1 LTLTPILLTPILTDA
16 GFASWIAFASSL
28 GIGLLI
34 GIERERNPAAKAGVR
49 TFALV
54 ALLGTLASFLSVRLG
69 TPWLL
74 PVGLAAVVG
83 MLVVAYAQA
92 GPEDEPGTTTVA
104 AAGVCYLLGAL
115 VGTGETALAA
125 ALAIGVTALLYF
137 KPELEGVSSALTR
150 QDQVS
155 ILQFLVVSFIV
166 LPVLPD
172 RGYGP
177 YGVLNPYNIWLMVV
191 LIAGVGLISYLALR
205 FVGERHGVLLTGVLG
220 GLVSSTATTVLY
232 ARRSQGST
240 ELGRVALVVVLLAN
254 LVPLLRVGVVASVVA
269 PSVLPEL
276 LPMLG
281 GALAVGGIG
290 AALSFRRLHQHGG
303 LPMPDAHNPTE
314 IRTAMQFGAIYAVV
328 LLLSAW
334 LSDLAGA
341 RGLYL
346 AAFASGF
353 MDVDPALLSALN
365 LYRTGSVAVHAAAL
379 AIGLAV
385 LSNMC
390 FKLGVLYAIG
400 GTKLGLRATLP
411 MAAAAVGGALGLLL
425 AG

>member
-1 LTLTPILLTPILTDA
+1 MTAASLSA
-16 GFASWIAFASSL
+16 GVPDLAIWAAFASSL

-54 ALLGTLASFLSVRLG
+54 ALLGTLATLLGERLAS
-69 TPWLL
+69 PWVL
-74 PVGLAAVVG
+74 PVGLAGVIG
-83 MLVVAYAQA
+83 MLIVAYARDDTA
-92 GPEDEPGTTTVA
+92 HEPGTTTVA
-104 AAGVCYLLGAL
+104 AAAVCYLLGAL
-115 VGTGETALAA
+115 TGIGATALAG

-137 KPELEGVSSALTR
+137 KPELEGVPSALSR

-166 LPVLPD
+166 LPILPD
-172 RGYGP
+172 QGYGP

-191 LIAGVGLISYLALR
+191 LIAGVGLLSYLALR
-205 FVGERHGVLLTGVLG
+205 FVGTRHGVLLTGVLG

-232 ARRSQGST
+232 ARRSGVSD
-240 ELGRVALVVVLLAN
+240 EMGRIALLVVLLAN
-254 LVPLLRVGVVASVVA
+254 LVPLIRVGVVASVVA
-269 PSVLPEL
+269 PAVLL
-276 LPMLG
+276 YLVPMIAGALVAG
-281 GALAVGGIG
+281 GAGVL
-290 AALSFRRLHQHGG
+290 LWLRHLDQHGP
-303 LPMPDAHNPTE
+303 LPMPEAHNPTE
-314 IRTAMQFGAIYAVV
+314 LKTALQFGAVYGVV

-334 LSDLAGA
+334 LSDIAGA
-341 RGLYL
+341 RGLFI

-365 LYRTGSVAVHAAAL
+365 LYNAGSVEVRAAAM
-379 AIGLAV
+379 AVGLAV

-390 FKLGVLYAIG
+390 FKLGLLYVAG
-400 GTKLGLRATLP
+400 SVRLGLRASLP
-411 MAAAAVGGALGLLL
+411 MAAVAAGGALGLLL